1 MRKKVGWAMKRIL
14 VAMALMAASL
24 VVTTGVAWAL
34 TVNCQAGVPCEGTD
48 EPDELIGT
56 NKADFMDAKQ
66 DDDLLLGRSGA
77 DDMFGDDLSPEDTRT
92 DGDDELFGN
101 DGKDAMAGFGG
112 SDLLQGGGN
121 ADSID
126 ATENSENRGKDT
138 VRGDGGRDFIQATD
152 GVKDTIACGADEDTV
167 LFDEGRDVVADD
179 CENQNPPNLT
189 DQAAQAQEEL
199 ASLPGR

>member
-1 MRKKVGWAMKRIL
+1 MKRIL

-34 TVNCQAGVPCEGTD
+34 TVNCQLGVPCEGTD

-101 DGKDAMAGFGG
+101 DGKDTMTGFGG

-167 LFDEGRDVVADD
+167 LFDERRDVVADD
-179 CENQNPPNLT
+179 CENQNPANLT

-199 ASLPGR
+199 ASLAGR